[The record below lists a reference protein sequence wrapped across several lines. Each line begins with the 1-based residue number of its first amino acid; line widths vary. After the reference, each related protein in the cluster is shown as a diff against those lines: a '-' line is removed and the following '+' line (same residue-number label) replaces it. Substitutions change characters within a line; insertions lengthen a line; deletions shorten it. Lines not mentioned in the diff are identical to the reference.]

1 MAEEYKIVNTTGLNN
16 CGARC
21 VIHAH
26 VRNGTVE
33 KITTETPAAAGDDVP
48 LCACAKGLNYHK
60 TFLGPDR
67 LRYPMKRVGER
78 GEGKFQRISWAE
90 ATLMI
95 APAKKQEQ
103 PLPRL
108 QEVKKQEITTTYR
121 THLHGEN
128 VDALPQ
134 VRWPA
139 KCEEIRR
146 CVEEGMPTYVLP
158 HPWRFATVPGT
169 KGQCAAGRYIQD
181 GRITKTAVAVRAR
194 GGLIQPKGLQ
204 GYSYV
209 RTEADQSYWM
219 LIREFT

>member
-1 MAEEYKIVNTTGLNN
+1 MRTYIALSGRDGAFGWGRETLSGEYELTFSGLQAGKVYLLPDGERITADAGGGWCGRRKAVPEYVMREGKIV
-16 CGARC
+16 
-21 VIHAH
+21 
-26 VRNGTVE
+26 
-33 KITTETPAAAGDDVP
+33 
-48 LCACAKGLNYHK
+48 LC
-60 TFLGPDR
+60 D
-67 LRYPMKRVGER
+67 E
-78 GEGKFQRISWAE
+78 QRISWAE